1 MATTN
6 LATNLATTVKKPE
19 TNLPYVQP
27 NQMLPLSNNV
37 ANGAAGVQPVAS
49 AGQMAAGMVPQVSPQ
64 TQQANQVLNTAQNM
78 AIQGAQAPS
87 PTLDLTSQKTQ
98 ELLQNPNQGFDA
110 NKQKQQ
116 TMEAYDRERANALK
130 AMQGEAADTA
140 FLGTLS

>member
-98 ELLQNPNQGFDA
+98 ELLQNPNQGV
-110 NKQKQQ
+110 
-116 TMEAYDRERANALK
+116 
-130 AMQGEAADTA
+130 
-140 FLGTLS
+140 S